1 VSSRAQNHGCIMVVL
16 SCSASLY
23 QVYPFHSTLAV
34 DVIFMSFRVAGVHAS
49 ACSKI
54 TNICDIVRSDIAALC
69 WLNW

>member
-23 QVYPFHSTLAV
+23 QVYLVHSTLTV
-34 DVIFMSFRVAGVHAS
+34 DVIFTSFRVAGVHAS

-54 TNICDIVRSDIAALC
+54 TDICDIVTSDISDLC
-69 WLNW
+69 WLDW